1 MNQCVGDAL
10 SSGVNTS
17 RHFRAPFPEERAR
30 YLAHLRS
37 LGWRRS
43 TLIGIAGKLAAF
55 AKRVNVAAGGG
66 VTQAQIE
73 AAADDWMKQSR
84 HRFRQKIGP
93 HKARTKFVG
102 DATRWLRFLGCL
114 REPECS
120 PAPFSNLVSEFT
132 RFLDQ
137 ERGLSPRTVTMRR
150 VHLLRFLAWFAQQ
163 CRPVNDVS
171 VQDVDRFLAL
181 PRSHRWSRVT
191 ISGFVD
197 SLRSFFRYAAM
208 RKWCAPN
215 IADAI
220 DAPRLYMSE
229 GLHAGPSWTQVRQ
242 LIAEIGQERPGDI
255 RNRAI
260 ILLLAVYGFRSG
272 EVCRLRLE
280 DLDWERE
287 LILLTRTKQPR
298 EDQYPLVREVGEAI
312 LLYLRRAR
320 PLTER
325 REVFIRLLPPFEPMT
340 VSGLGMIVE
349 PRMKSLGMKLPHY
362 GAHALR
368 HACAS
373 HLLAEGL
380 SLKEIGDHLGHSD
393 PRSTRMYAKVD
404 LEALREVARFDL
416 GGLL

>member
-1 MNQCVGDAL
+1 MKRCVEDVV
-10 SSGVNTS
+10 SGRRFQS
-17 RHFRAPFPEERAR
+17 PFAEERAR
-30 YLAHLRS
+30 YLAHLHN

-55 AKRVNVAAGGG
+55 AKRVNIAAEGG
-66 VTQAQIE
+66 VTRAQIE
-73 AAADDWMKQSR
+73 AAADDWMEQSG
-84 HRFRQKIGP
+84 HRFRRKIGP
-93 HKARTKFVG
+93 HRARTKFVA
-102 DATRWLRFLGCL
+102 DATRWLRFLSCL
-114 REPECS
+114 CESECS
-120 PAPFSNLVSEFT
+120 PAPYANLVSEFT

-137 ERGLSPRTVTMRR
+137 ERGLSPRTVTVRR
-150 VHLLRFLAWFAQQ
+150 AHLLRFLAWFDQQ
-163 CRPVNDVS
+163 RRPVNDVS
-171 VQDVDRFLAL
+171 VHDVDRFLAL

-208 RKWCAPN
+208 RKWCTPN

-229 GLHAGPSWTQVRQ
+229 GLHAGPSWTEVRQ
-242 LIAEIGQERPGDI
+242 LIAGIGHERPSDI

-287 LILLTRTKQPR
+287 LILLSRTKQPR
-298 EDQYPLVREVGEAI
+298 KDQYPLVREVGEAI
-312 LLYLRRAR
+312 LLYLRKAR

-325 REVFIRLLPPFEPMT
+325 REVFLRLLPPFKPMT
-340 VSGLGMIVE
+340 VSGLGMMVALQ
-349 PRMKSLGMKLPHY
+349 MKSLGIKLPRY